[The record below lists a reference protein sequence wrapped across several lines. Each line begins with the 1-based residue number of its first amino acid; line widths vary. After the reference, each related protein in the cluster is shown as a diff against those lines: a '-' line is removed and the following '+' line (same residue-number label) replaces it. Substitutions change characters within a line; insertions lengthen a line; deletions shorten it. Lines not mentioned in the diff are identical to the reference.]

1 MQQKKD
7 EGYQL
12 IRFVLI
18 WTIVVQ
24 HVLTTASENGIPK
37 PYLLE
42 AVFYRL
48 SGCFGQLAV
57 SLFFMLSGA
66 LLWKNHR
73 TAENPAAFYWKHI
86 IKILLP
92 IWICSVPL
100 ILLDYM
106 RDPGLFTSA
115 YFRSTV
121 FYNLF
126 GVDLY
131 LWVFKHTY
139 PYHVCGEWFTSVI
152 LTVYLLFPLLRA
164 AFQRKGIRIISTGII
179 TVLFFLNL
187 RFPVMTMG
195 DGWYSF
201 TRGIF
206 FFWMGMIFEEHR
218 DVLDRRS
225 TALFAFAGFA
235 AVYFFQYQRMLGS
248 VFLPNILASLCSFPV
263 LYRLGIEAD
272 ALLSRPFFARMIDG
286 TCNKNYLIY
295 LCHHFLI
302 MLFMPLLLDSN
313 TNAFRFCL
321 FIAFSII
328 ISYGCAAMTSPIV
341 KALTQKA
348 FAFKEKDKIRCN
360 AEQP

>member
-73 TAENPAAFYWKHI
+73 TAENPAAF
-86 IKILLP
+86 
-92 IWICSVPL
+92 
-100 ILLDYM
+100 
-106 RDPGLFTSA
+106 
-115 YFRSTV
+115 
-121 FYNLF
+121 
-126 GVDLY
+126 
-131 LWVFKHTY
+131 
-139 PYHVCGEWFTSVI
+139 
-152 LTVYLLFPLLRA
+152 
-164 AFQRKGIRIISTGII
+164 QRKGIRIISTGII
-179 TVLFFLNL
+179 TILFFLNL

-206 FFWMGMIFEEHR
+206 FFWMGMIFEEHS

-225 TALFAFAGFA
+225 TALLAFAGFA

-272 ALLSRPFFARMIDG
+272 ALLSRPFFARL
-286 TCNKNYLIY
+286 Y
-295 LCHHFLI
+295 
-302 MLFMPLLLDSN
+302 
-313 TNAFRFCL
+313 
-321 FIAFSII
+321 FSVVTIG
-328 ISYGCAAMTSPIV
+328 SVP
-341 KALTQKA
+341 
-348 FAFKEKDKIRCN
+348 
-360 AEQP
+360 